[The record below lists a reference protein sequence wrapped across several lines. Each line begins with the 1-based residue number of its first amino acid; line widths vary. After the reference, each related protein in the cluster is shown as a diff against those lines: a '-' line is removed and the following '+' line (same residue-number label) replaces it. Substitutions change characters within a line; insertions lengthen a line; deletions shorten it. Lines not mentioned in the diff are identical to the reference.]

1 MNLTDSDLGSMVV
14 VTLVVSVF
22 TGIMSFLN
30 CILVSATARR
40 QTSLLTSIY
49 RKANRIQTAVVA
61 LDDVEIAQIAQVAQ
75 VADPNYPNEV

>member
-1 MNLTDSDLGSMVV
+1 MVV

-30 CILVSATARR
+30 CILVSTTTRR
-40 QTSLLTSIY
+40 QTSLLSSIS

-61 LDDVEIAQIAQVAQ
+61 LDAVEIAQIAQV
-75 VADPNYPNEV
+75 VDPNNPNEV